1 MGVLFQRGLE
11 QPPLDS
17 PLERFLAAGFK
28 VTQGQEQR
36 VLLRAFRRLCAVRKG
51 IAVGIRQAQPPH
63 GYPVRYRL
71 HPCSAT
77 EHSHRR
83 AALKPF
89 VPAIRTAVYAQV
101 STPTIYIENPAVPMA
116 TVRREPRKR
125 LSETMLQICAA
136 LPERQGCALVAANF
150 PLTLSRVKSIP
161 LPP

>member
-1 MGVLFQRGLE
+1 M
-11 QPPLDS
+11 
-17 PLERFLAAGFK
+17 A
-28 VTQGQEQR
+28 QGQEQR
-36 VLLRAFRRLCAVRKG
+36 VLLRAFRRLCGVRLNT
-51 IAVGIRQAQPPH
+51 AVGVRQAQPPH
-63 GYPVRYRL
+63 GFPVRYRL

-89 VPAIRTAVYAQV
+89 LPVIRTAVYAQV
-101 STPTIYIENPAVPMA
+101 STPTIYIDDPAVPMA
-116 TVRREPRKR
+116 TVRREPRKG
-125 LSETMLQICAA
+125 LSETVLQVCAA